1 VPVFEYVASEWTP
14 KNVMLRAVRNTA
26 RKTEIESAL
35 TAYER
40 LADAFNFRPEL
51 EGILVDSAIME
62 MPAV

>member
-1 VPVFEYVASEWTP
+1 
-14 KNVMLRAVRNTA
+14 MLRAVRNTA